1 MVAERKLSTVKN
13 ISPSEI
19 KTWLDEVK
27 DPEIPVLSL
36 NDLGV
41 ITGIDIEKSG
51 RVVVNMTPTFAGCPA
66 MDVMKSDVEDVLK
79 KNGIENFF
87 VNLSFETQWNSNMIS
102 EQGRAAL
109 KKFGLAPPPKHNL
122 IVDIDLIEHA
132 KCPNCDSENTEM
144 KTPFGPA
151 LCRSI
156 HYCHDCQQAFEQFK
170 PL

>member
-1 MVAERKLSTVKN
+1 MKNPAN
-13 ISPSEI
+13 ISADKI
-19 KTWLDEVK
+19 RDWLDEVK

-41 ITGIDIEKSG
+41 ITGIEIEPEGK
-51 RVVVNMTPTFAGCPA
+51 VVVNMTPTFAGCPA
-66 MDVMKSDVEDVLK
+66 MDVMKSDVESVLV
-79 KNGIENFF
+79 KNGIDNYH

-102 EQGRAAL
+102 TKGREAL

-132 KCPNCDSENTEM
+132 KCPLCDSENTEM

-156 HYCHDCQQAFEQFK
+156 HYCNDCQQAFEQFK